1 MCPLRWRALASG
13 DGQRTSFIAM
23 WIGLVMIPD
32 RAAAVVFTLAQ
43 SGVSVG
49 KFENDLLRLATRE
62 FDLLDCERRAC
73 DF

>member
-1 MCPLRWRALASG
+1 
-13 DGQRTSFIAM
+13 M

-32 RAAAVVFTLAQ
+32 RAAVVVFTLAQ